1 MNKTLSIA
9 LAGFS
14 FMIDEHAY
22 IKLSDYLTA
31 LRNSLDAQ
39 EADEVMH
46 DIEIRMV
53 EIFKETLAKR
63 EVINDSDVEKVI
75 AQIGTPEQIDEQ
87 EEAYFSE
94 GKQNKS
100 KASAGYGSYSSNTQK
115 QLFRDPERQKIAGV
129 CAGLAAYFGMDIT
142 WMRLIWVGA
151 FLFLWVA
158 PGSSFLVVILY
169 FILWAVLPKAESASD
184 FLKMKGKPLNFDNL
198 KEESSKIVQFANE
211 TTTRAGEIYN
221 ENRPKV
227 NSAGDSLLKVL
238 KYCLAVLL
246 ALTAAGC
253 FIGLFAMMFA
263 YGSDKFGMNDNLGFY
278 LEENNLGYL
287 LLGIAALPVVII
299 GIGAL
304 LLSIK
309 LFSPKTKFNY
319 VGPAL
324 GTLGIIWI
332 ILIGILAA
340 SASRLNFRYTGNNED
355 YENVSITAPNDT
367 IYLDSKKIQIPEN
380 FKPYVNNIYS
390 DKTKIFKRDYP
401 SVEIT
406 RKDDI
411 KTPYL
416 IIKKE
421 ADGYNQPMKMKVA
434 IDVVGNRIFLP
445 NYYEIPYEYRF
456 RDYRL
461 DYELVVPSTMKVINE
476 KEYEISTR
484 GDDDED
490 NDDIDDKHSN
500 HSGITV
506 EENKIK
512 INGTTIEYNS
522 DDNDSVKINGK
533 KYSKDSADV
542 VLERMKIDQQVKK
555 SFKDMNINIKDGK
568 KEIQIKTN

>member
-14 FMIDEHAY
+14 FMIDEQAY
-22 IKLSDYLTA
+22 IKLSDYLNA

-53 EIFKETLAKR
+53 EIFKETLSKR

-87 EEAYFSE
+87 EEAYYSE
-94 GKQNKS
+94 GKQSKS
-100 KASAGYGSYSSNTQK
+100 KSSTSYSSYSSNSQK

-151 FLFLWVA
+151 FLFLWIA

-211 TTTRAGEIYN
+211 TTTRAGEIYT
-221 ENRPKV
+221 ENRPKIG
-227 NSAGDSLLKVL
+227 SAGDSILKIFR
-238 KYCLAVLL
+238 YCLAVLL
-246 ALTAAGC
+246 GLLAAGC
-253 FIGLFAMMFA
+253 FIGLFAMTFA
-263 YGSDKFGMNDNLGFY
+263 YGSDKFGMDNNLGFY

-287 LLGIAALPVVII
+287 LLAIAALPTII
-299 GIGAL
+299 FGVAFL

-319 VGPAL
+319 IGRVL

-332 ILIGILAA
+332 ILVGIFAA
-340 SASRLNFRYTGNNED
+340 SASKFNFSYSGDNQD
-355 YENVSITAPNDT
+355 YENISITAPNDT
-367 IYLDSKKIQIPEN
+367 IYLDSKKVAIPEN
-380 FKPYVNNIYS
+380 YKAYFNNIYS
-390 DKTKIFKRDYP
+390 DKSRIYKRDYA

-406 RKDDI
+406 RRDDI

-421 ADGYNQPMKMKVA
+421 ADGYNQPLKMKVPVE
-434 IDVVGNRIFLP
+434 ITGNRIFFP
-445 NYYEIPYEYRF
+445 NYFEYPYEYKF

-476 KEYEISTR
+476 KEYEINVRDNS
-484 GDDDED
+484 DDDD
-490 NDDIDDKHSN
+490 NDFSSSN

-522 DDNDSVKINGK
+522 DDSDSVKINGK
-533 KYSKDSADV
+533 NYSKDSADV

-568 KEIQIKTN
+568 KEIHIKTN

>member
-22 IKLSDYLTA
+22 IKLSDYLNA
-31 LRNSLDAQ
+31 LRNSLDAS

-53 EIFKETLAKR
+53 EIFKEVLAKR

-100 KASAGYGSYSSNTQK
+100 KSSTSYSSYSSNSQK

-221 ENRPKV
+221 ENKPKIG
-227 NSAGDSLLKVL
+227 SAGDSFLKVL
-238 KYCLAVLL
+238 KYCLAILL
-246 ALTAAGC
+246 ALMAAGC

-263 YGSDKFGMNDNLGFY
+263 YGSDKFGMDNNLGFY

-287 LLGIAALPVVII
+287 LLAIAALPTII
-299 GIGAL
+299 FGVAFL

-309 LFSPKTKFNY
+309 LFSPKSKFNY
-319 VGPAL
+319 VGPVL

-332 ILIGILAA
+332 ILIGVLAA
-340 SASRLNFRYTGNNED
+340 SASSFNFRYSGENED
-355 YENVSITAPNDT
+355 YENISISAPNDT
-367 IYLDSKKIQIPEN
+367 IYLDSKKVAIPEN
-380 FKPYVNNIYS
+380 FKAYFGRIYS
-390 DKTKIFKRDYP
+390 DKATIYKKDWP
-401 SVEIT
+401 NVEIT

-416 IIKKE
+416 IVKKE
-421 ADGYNQPMKMKVA
+421 ADGYNQPLKMKVPVE
-434 IDVVGNRIFLP
+434 IRGNRIFLP
-445 NYYEIPYEYRF
+445 NYFEYPYEYRF

-461 DYELVVPSTMKVINE
+461 DYELVVPTGMKVINE
-476 KEYEISTR
+476 KEYEVSTR
-484 GDDDED
+484 GDDGQDED
-490 NDDIDDKHSN
+490 DHEDDNYSSN
-500 HSGITV
+500 GITV
-506 EENKIK
+506 EKNKIN

-522 DDNDSVKINGK
+522 DESDSVKINGK
-533 KYSKDSADV
+533 NYSKDSADV

-568 KEIQIKTN
+568 KEIHIKTN

>member
-14 FMIDEHAY
+14 FMIEEHAY

-380 FKPYVNNIYS
+380 FKPYVRNIYS

-421 ADGYNQPMKMKVA
+421 AHGYNQPMKMKVP

-476 KEYEISTR
+476 KKYEISTR

>member
-22 IKLSDYLTA
+22 IKLSDYLNA

-94 GKQNKS
+94 GKQNQS

-158 PGSSFLVVILY
+158 PPSPMMLFVLY
-169 FILWAVLPKAESASD
+169 AVLWAVLPKAESASD

-253 FIGLFAMMFA
+253 FIGLFAMIFA

-421 ADGYNQPMKMKVA
+421 ADGYNQPMKMKVP

-461 DYELVVPSTMKVINE
+461 DYELVVPSRMKIINE

-484 GDDDED
+484 GDDDDDD
-490 NDDIDDKHSN
+490 NDNDYDN
-500 HSGITV
+500 HNNHGITV
-506 EENKIK
+506 EKNKIN

-522 DDNDSVKINGK
+522 EESDSVKINGK
-533 KYSKDSADV
+533 NYSKDSADV
-542 VLERMKIDQQVKK
+542 VLERMKLDDQVKK
-555 SFKDMNINIKDGK
+555 SIKDLNINIKDGK
-568 KEIQIKTN
+568 KEISIKTK

>member
-22 IKLSDYLTA
+22 IKLSDYLSA

-53 EIFKETLAKR
+53 EIFKEVLAKR

-94 GKQNKS
+94 GKQSKS
-100 KASAGYGSYSSNTQK
+100 KSSNSYGSYSSNAQK
-115 QLFRDPERQKIAGV
+115 QMFRDPERQKIAGV

-151 FLFLWVA
+151 FLFLWIA

-227 NSAGDSLLKVL
+227 NSAGDSLLKIL
-238 KYCLAVLL
+238 KYCFAVLL
-246 ALTAAGC
+246 GLIAAGC

-287 LLGIAALPVVII
+287 LLGIAALPVIII

-340 SASRLNFRYTGNNED
+340 SASRLNFRYTGDNED

-390 DKTKIFKRDYP
+390 DKTRIYKRDYP

-421 ADGYNQPMKMKVA
+421 ADGYNQPMKMKVPVE
-434 IDVVGNRIFLP
+434 VVGNKIFFP

-461 DYELVVPSTMKVINE
+461 DYELVIPAGMKVINE
-476 KEYEISTR
+476 KEYEINVR
-484 GDDDED
+484 DNEEDDNGDD
-490 NDDIDDKHSN
+490 NGNH

-533 KYSKDSADV
+533 KYSKDSADA
-542 VLERMKIDQQVKK
+542 VLERMKIDEDVKK

-568 KEIQIKTN
+568 KEISIKTK